1 MTAKNKAKG
10 KGVIPVMS
18 RYRSVP
24 TLPAAQSIDHDSK
37 LQKEGIQ
44 RMIDVVKIVQ
54 YNTNDA
60 SAASLDTPPRN
71 ETADII

>member
-1 MTAKNKAKG
+1 
-10 KGVIPVMS
+10 
-18 RYRSVP
+18 
-24 TLPAAQSIDHDSK
+24 
-37 LQKEGIQ
+37 
-44 RMIDVVKIVQ
+44 MIDVVKIVQ